1 MTFDLVIGHARQIQ
15 TLKRAIASKHLAH
28 GYLFEG
34 KSGVGKKQV
43 ARALAKTVLCG
54 KGEEACGLCPSCI
67 QFDSENHPDFLQIEP
82 DGASIKDKQMEEFQS
97 FVYIKPFE
105 STTKVIVVDEA
116 HLMTLRAQNR
126 ILKVIEE
133 PPGHVLLIFI
143 TERMEGL
150 LPTVLSRLQKI
161 NFNRL
166 TATQMCS
173 WLEAKGHDK
182 QAAFLAAQYADGSL
196 ARALESLESVDFMEK
211 RQAALLCL
219 SNLHQGDV
227 LKAFER
233 IEPYLADKVST
244 ISFIDLMI
252 IWYRD
257 ALLYQV
263 ASSASLRFTQEA
275 SEQFMQLCH
284 HVSDQ
289 QVPLYIDVA
298 EWAKKA
304 INANAN
310 TALVAD
316 AMLLKLTGGQL

>member
-1 MTFDLVIGHARQIQ
+1 MTFDLVVGHTRQIQ
-15 TLKRAIASKHLAH
+15 ALKTAIASQHLAH

-67 QFDSENHPDFLQIEP
+67 QFDSDNHPDFLQIEP

-105 STTKVIVVDEA
+105 SATKVIIVDDA
-116 HLMTLRAQNR
+116 HLMTIRAQNR
-126 ILKVIEE
+126 ILKIIEE
-133 PPGHVLLIFI
+133 PPGHVLLIFV
-143 TERMEGL
+143 TERMEAL
-150 LPTVLSRLQKI
+150 LPTVLSRLQKV

-166 TATQMCS
+166 TSLEIRQ
-173 WLEAKGHDK
+173 WLEQKGH
-182 QAAFLAAQYADGSL
+182 AFETASLAAQYADGSL
-196 ARALESLESVDFMEK
+196 SRALECVESEDFMEK
-211 RQAALLCL
+211 RQAALTCL
-219 SNLHQGDV
+219 ASLHEGDV

-233 IEPYLADKVST
+233 MEPYLADKVST

-257 ALLYQV
+257 ALLYHV
-263 ASSASLRFTQEA
+263 DSSTPLRFTIEV
-275 SEQFMQLCH
+275 SEQFIQLCRK
-284 HVSDQ
+284 VSDQ